1 MRKYILIVALL
12 AGLMQ
17 VMLPGIARAQTTTA
31 HTLIL
36 YDNPA
41 NDPYSKLGLIYSI
54 MLRNLLGHFNTTV
67 DIVPVQNYTAGQ
79 IGSHDATFYI
89 GDYYNNPLPSAF
101 MNDVMTATK
110 TVVWFKYNLWEIA
123 WNSAYTFNQTF
134 GFNFLGLAG
143 MNAVPSSGNPNPG
156 FYDTVT
162 YKNLS
167 MVKFYSYNAST
178 GVVEA
183 DPDVGLTQVLDAT
196 KAQALV
202 TITNSQ
208 SKATAPYV
216 MRSGNFWY
224 FADMPFSYIGPT
236 DRYLVICDMLHDILN
251 TNAATSHRAL
261 VRLEDLDALTTTS
274 SMRKLTNYLY
284 SKRIPFTM
292 ATIPVYTDPNG
303 YYNGGVPETI
313 HLAQAT
319 GLKSAL
325 DYALTHGGSI
335 VMHGYTHQ
343 YDSTP
348 NLQNAVTGSD
358 YEFWY
363 AVQNRA
369 VDEDSMQWA
378 ANRMTEGLAE
388 FTTNGYTKVAGW
400 AAPQYQMSPLASKA
414 AAAAF
419 PTTFQRAVY
428 YTATSPQLGTGA
440 ANQDFSAGQFF
451 PYIINSD
458 YYGQRIIPENLGSI
472 QYNICNIDPFSCITY
487 TWQQLVTNAQYGL
500 AVRDGFAS
508 FFFHP
513 YWLEPDLNVPAYQD
527 FQSLVTGI
535 TNLGYTW
542 VDGTTAK

>member
-1 MRKYILIVALL
+1 MKKILFVIALFVGI
-12 AGLMQ
+12 AQ
-17 VMLPGIARAQTTTA
+17 FALPGTARAQATTA
-31 HTLIL
+31 HTLVL

-67 DIVPVQNYTAGQ
+67 DLVPIQRYTSGMVKN
-79 IGSHDATFYI
+79 HDVTFYV
-89 GDYYNNPLPSAF
+89 GNYYNNPIPTTF
-101 MNDVMTATK
+101 MSDVMTTTK
-110 TVVWFKYNLWEIA
+110 TVVWFKYNLWQLA
-123 WNSAYTFNQTF
+123 WNTAYTFNQTF
-134 GFNFLGLAG
+134 GFSFLGIAG
-143 MNAVPSSGNPNPG
+143 LNATPSSSNPNPG

-162 YKNLS
+162 YKNMP
-167 MVKFYSYNAST
+167 MVKYYAYDAST
-178 GVVEA
+178 GAINA
-183 DPDVGLTQVLDAT
+183 DPDAGLTQVLDAT

-202 TITNSQ
+202 TIKNSQ
-208 SKATAPYV
+208 TGATAPYI

-224 FADMPFSYIGPT
+224 FADVPFSYIGPA
-236 DRYLVICDMLHDILN
+236 DRYLVICDVLHDILK
-251 TNAATSHRAL
+251 TNAPVNHRAL
-261 VRLEDLDALTTTS
+261 VRLEDLDAYTTTS
-274 SMRKLTNYLY
+274 SMKTLTNYLY

-292 ATIPVYTDPNG
+292 ATIPLYTDPNG
-303 YYNGGVPETI
+303 YYNGGVAETI
-313 HLAQAT
+313 HLAQAA

-325 DYALTHGGSI
+325 NYALTRGGSI

-348 NLQNAVTGSD
+348 NLLNAVTGSD

-363 AVQNRA
+363 AVQNRP
-369 VDEDSMQWA
+369 VDEDSIQWA
-378 ANRMTEGLAE
+378 AGRMTDGLAE
-388 FTTNGYTKVAGW
+388 FTSNGYRIVGW
-400 AAPQYQMSPLASKA
+400 AAPQYQVSPLAASATA
-414 AAAAF
+414 ARF

-428 YTATSPQLGTGA
+428 YTATNPQLGTGA
-440 ANQDFSAGQFF
+440 PNQDFSAGQFF
-451 PYIINSD
+451 PYIINAD

-472 QYNICNIDPFSCITY
+472 QYNICNVDPFSCITY

-500 AVRDGFAS
+500 VVRDGFAS

-513 YWLEPDLNVPAYQD
+513 YWLEPELGLPAYQD

>member
-1 MRKYILIVALL
+1 MKKILFVIALFVGI
-12 AGLMQ
+12 AQ
-17 VMLPGIARAQTTTA
+17 FALPGTARAQATTA
-31 HTLIL
+31 HTLVL

-67 DIVPVQNYTAGQ
+67 DLVPIQRYTSGMVKN
-79 IGSHDATFYI
+79 HDVTFYV
-89 GDYYNNPLPSAF
+89 GNYYNNPIPTTF
-101 MNDVMTATK
+101 MSDVMTTTK
-110 TVVWFKYNLWEIA
+110 TVVWFKYNLWQLA
-123 WNSAYTFNQTF
+123 WNTAYTFNQTF
-134 GFNFLGLAG
+134 GFSFLGIAG
-143 MNAVPSSGNPNPG
+143 LNATPSSSNPNPG

-162 YKNLS
+162 YKNMP
-167 MVKFYSYNAST
+167 MVKYYAYDAST
-178 GVVEA
+178 GGINA
-183 DPDVGLTQVLDAT
+183 DPDAGLTQVLDAT

-202 TITNSQ
+202 TIKNSQ
-208 SKATAPYV
+208 TGATAPYI

-224 FADMPFSYIGPT
+224 FADVPFSYIGPA
-236 DRYLVICDMLHDILN
+236 DRYLVICDVLHDILK
-251 TNAATSHRAL
+251 TNAPVNHRAL
-261 VRLEDLDALTTTS
+261 VRLEDLDAYTTTS
-274 SMRKLTNYLY
+274 SMKTLTNYLY

-292 ATIPVYTDPNG
+292 ATIPLYTDPNG
-303 YYNGGVPETI
+303 YYNGGVAETI
-313 HLAQAT
+313 HLAQAA

-325 DYALTHGGSI
+325 NYALTRGGSI

-348 NLQNAVTGSD
+348 NLLNAVTGSD

-363 AVQNRA
+363 AVQNRP
-369 VDEDSMQWA
+369 VDEDSVQWA
-378 ANRMTEGLAE
+378 AGRMTDGLAE
-388 FTTNGYTKVAGW
+388 FTSNGYKIVGW
-400 AAPQYQMSPLASKA
+400 AAPQYQVSPLAASATA
-414 AAAAF
+414 ARF

-428 YTATSPQLGTGA
+428 YTATNPQLGTGA
-440 ANQDFSAGQFF
+440 PNQDFSAGQFF
-451 PYIINSD
+451 PYIINAD

-472 QYNICNIDPFSCITY
+472 QYNICNVDPFSCITY

-500 AVRDGFAS
+500 VVRDGFAS

-513 YWLEPDLNVPAYQD
+513 YWLEPELGLPAYQD

>member
-1 MRKYILIVALL
+1 MKKILFVIALFVGI
-12 AGLMQ
+12 AQ
-17 VMLPGIARAQTTTA
+17 FALPGTARAQATTA
-31 HTLIL
+31 HTLVL

-67 DIVPVQNYTAGQ
+67 DLVPIQRYTSGMVKN
-79 IGSHDATFYI
+79 HDVTFYV
-89 GDYYNNPLPSAF
+89 GNYYNNPIPTTF
-101 MNDVMTATK
+101 MSDVMTTTK
-110 TVVWFKYNLWEIA
+110 TVVWFKYNLWQLA
-123 WNSAYTFNQTF
+123 WNTAYTFNQTF
-134 GFNFLGLAG
+134 GFSFLGIAG
-143 MNAVPSSGNPNPG
+143 LNATPSSSNPNPG

-162 YKNLS
+162 YKNMP
-167 MVKFYSYNAST
+167 MVKYYAYDAST
-178 GVVEA
+178 GGINA
-183 DPDVGLTQVLDAT
+183 DPDAGLTQVLDAT

-202 TITNSQ
+202 TIKNSQ
-208 SKATAPYV
+208 TGATAPYI

-224 FADMPFSYIGPT
+224 FADVPFSYIGPA
-236 DRYLVICDMLHDILN
+236 DRYLVICDVLHDILK
-251 TNAATSHRAL
+251 TNAPVNHRAL
-261 VRLEDLDALTTTS
+261 VRLEDLDAYTTTS
-274 SMRKLTNYLY
+274 SMKTLTNYLY

-292 ATIPVYTDPNG
+292 ATIPLYTDPNG
-303 YYNGGVPETI
+303 YYNGGVAETI
-313 HLAQAT
+313 HLAQAA

-325 DYALTHGGSI
+325 NYALTRGGSI

-348 NLQNAVTGSD
+348 NLLNAVTGSD

-363 AVQNRA
+363 AVQNRP
-369 VDEDSMQWA
+369 VDEDSIQWA
-378 ANRMTEGLAE
+378 AGRMTDGLAE
-388 FTTNGYTKVAGW
+388 FTSNGYRIVGW
-400 AAPQYQMSPLASKA
+400 AAPQYQVSPLAASATA
-414 AAAAF
+414 ARF

-428 YTATSPQLGTGA
+428 YTATNPQLGTGA
-440 ANQDFSAGQFF
+440 PNQDFSAGQFF
-451 PYIINSD
+451 PYIINAD

-472 QYNICNIDPFSCITY
+472 QYNICNVDPFSCITY

-500 AVRDGFAS
+500 VVRDGFAS

-513 YWLEPDLNVPAYQD
+513 YWLEPELGLPAYQD

>member
-1 MRKYILIVALL
+1 MKKILFVIALFVGI
-12 AGLMQ
+12 AQ
-17 VMLPGIARAQTTTA
+17 FALPGTARAQATTA
-31 HTLIL
+31 HTLVL

-67 DIVPVQNYTAGQ
+67 DLVPIQRYTSGMVKN
-79 IGSHDATFYI
+79 HDVTFYV
-89 GDYYNNPLPSAF
+89 GNYYNNPIPTTF
-101 MNDVMTATK
+101 MSDVMTTTK
-110 TVVWFKYNLWEIA
+110 TVVWFKYNLWQLA
-123 WNSAYTFNQTF
+123 WNTAYTFNQTF
-134 GFNFLGLAG
+134 GFSFLGIAG
-143 MNAVPSSGNPNPG
+143 LNATPSSSNPNPG

-162 YKNLS
+162 YKNMP
-167 MVKFYSYNAST
+167 MVKYYAYDAST
-178 GVVEA
+178 GGINA
-183 DPDVGLTQVLDAT
+183 DPDAGLTQVLDAT

-202 TITNSQ
+202 TIKNSQ
-208 SKATAPYV
+208 TGATAPYI

-224 FADMPFSYIGPT
+224 FADVPFSYIGPA
-236 DRYLVICDMLHDILN
+236 DRYLVICDVLHDILK
-251 TNAATSHRAL
+251 TNAPVNHRAL
-261 VRLEDLDALTTTS
+261 VRLEDLDAYTTTS
-274 SMRKLTNYLY
+274 SMKTLTNYLY

-292 ATIPVYTDPNG
+292 ATIPLYTDPNG
-303 YYNGGVPETI
+303 YYNGGVAETI
-313 HLAQAT
+313 HLAQAA

-325 DYALTHGGSI
+325 NYALTRGGSI

-348 NLQNAVTGSD
+348 NLLNAVTGSD

-363 AVQNRA
+363 AVQNRP
-369 VDEDSMQWA
+369 VDEDSVQWA
-378 ANRMTEGLAE
+378 AGRMTDGLAE
-388 FTTNGYTKVAGW
+388 FTSNGYRIVGW
-400 AAPQYQMSPLASKA
+400 AAPQYQVSPLAASATA
-414 AAAAF
+414 ARF

-428 YTATSPQLGTGA
+428 YTATNPQLGTGA
-440 ANQDFSAGQFF
+440 PNQDFSAGQFF
-451 PYIINSD
+451 PYIINAD

-472 QYNICNIDPFSCITY
+472 QYNICNVDPFSCITY

-500 AVRDGFAS
+500 VVRDGFAS

-513 YWLEPDLNVPAYQD
+513 YWLEPELGLPAYQD